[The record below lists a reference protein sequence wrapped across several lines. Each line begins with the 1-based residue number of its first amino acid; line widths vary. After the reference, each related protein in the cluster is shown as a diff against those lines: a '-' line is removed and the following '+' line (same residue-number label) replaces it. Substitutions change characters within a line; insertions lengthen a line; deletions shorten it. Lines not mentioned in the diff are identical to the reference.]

1 MTGEL
6 SAPPHHGKLRDTIT
20 LPLGSRSLRK
30 LTIEEIINPKQCVNE
45 TIQNRLTGLKLVFKK
60 YISINIT
67 DKLQVRVGPCLGY
80 FVPCVH
86 SYQKI
91 ALAHPPHIHTRKTS
105 KRWWEK
111 SRENIAKAS
120 AKYLL
125 LVLQACASLIV
136 QATGGES
143 GQLTCHAPVTFRSVE
158 LDFLVG
164 TENPIRL
171 LYFAA
176 PLTLDKT
183 KQGVPRLR
191 ERVLSAFLAFFGAM
205 LRN

>member
-1 MTGEL
+1 MDHVLVICSMCAVVSEN
-6 SAPPHHGKLRDTIT
+6 SFCAPHTQTHTQTQNIQEK
-20 LPLGSRSLRK
+20 
-30 LTIEEIINPKQCVNE
+30 EE
-45 TIQNRLTGLKLVFKK
+45 KK
-60 YISINIT
+60 
-67 DKLQVRVGPCLGY
+67 
-80 FVPCVH
+80 
-86 SYQKI
+86 
-91 ALAHPPHIHTRKTS
+91 
-105 KRWWEK
+105 K

-176 PLTLDKT
+176 PLPLDKT
-183 KQGVPRLR
+183 KQGLPRPR